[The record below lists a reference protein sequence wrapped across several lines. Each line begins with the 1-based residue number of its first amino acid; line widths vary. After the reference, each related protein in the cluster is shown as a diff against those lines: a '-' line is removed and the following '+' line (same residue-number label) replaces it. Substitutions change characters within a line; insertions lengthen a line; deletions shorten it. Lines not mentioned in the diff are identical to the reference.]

1 MYWSHV
7 TVFVSASNATL
18 VPPPG
23 GGLSTVWQSAVTL
36 IGIVLC
42 VVVIVAAVAF
52 ACHHRYKLRHRRKK
66 KLQAHQALLGNGVGI
81 GSPIHSIGSSSVNM
95 SFGDPQLSPS
105 KRNYI
110 LPGTACNAQL
120 HVVGRR
126 DAPLLQL
133 SPTTSG
139 GKYLARD
146 VGNVDGVYANPY
158 TLGVV
163 HGAYAQNPN
172 LTPHDGHKMK
182 EHIHRQRGH
191 RKQSNDTHD
200 PRDARR
206 HSRSSPQHKSSDL
219 TSPKHR
225 AKSTE
230 TQGSMSPSRDDPRNK
245 SFMSAMNR
253 HDSIPMADADDLSP
267 GRATVEG
274 SHRELD
280 MMQISNE
287 DIPMEPMYDRPVRR
301 KKHKSNFADTCLG
314 AEPSATEQRPPVE
327 GRDSWPRKEPHP
339 DDRTRSREM
348 LRDDKPEPMDISHP
362 TTPDTQNANSV
373 SGSRPHVKPLPLR
386 NIQKPEGQSP
396 ENQYV
401 ADRNANTPSSLSSG
415 LSPVLHN
422 VKLFPDASRSPS
434 VHFQDPDLE
443 YDDIPE
449 IPGSYLTMDPHAYTL
464 TWSSNPGGPDTPS
477 KHSTTGAERHVT
489 TGAERH
495 ASDC

>member
-1 MYWSHV
+1 MVY
-7 TVFVSASNATL
+7 VSASNATL

-23 GGLSTVWQSAVTL
+23 DGLSTVWQSAVTL

-42 VVVIVAAVAF
+42 VAVIVAAVAF

-66 KLQAHQALLGNGVGI
+66 KLQTHQALLSNGVGI

-105 KRNYI
+105 KRDYVM
-110 LPGTACNAQL
+110 PGTSHNAQL

-126 DAPLLQL
+126 DAPLL
-133 SPTTSG
+133 SPSTSG

-158 TLGVV
+158 TLGVA
-163 HGAYAQNPN
+163 HGAYSQNPN
-172 LTPHDGHKMK
+172 LTPHDGHKLK
-182 EHIHRQRGH
+182 EHRHHQSGH
-191 RKQSNDTHD
+191 RKQSCDMHD

-206 HSRSSPQHKSSDL
+206 HSLSSQQHKSSDVR
-219 TSPKHR
+219 SPKHR
-225 AKSTE
+225 AMSTE
-230 TQGSMSPSRDDPRNK
+230 GQGPMSPSRDDHRNK

-253 HDSIPMADADDLSP
+253 NDSIPMADAADLSP
-267 GRATVEG
+267 ERTDADV
-274 SHRELD
+274 SHRGLD

-287 DIPMEPMYDRPVRR
+287 DIPMEPLYDRPIRR

-314 AEPSATEQRPPVE
+314 VEPSATEQRPPVE

-339 DDRTRSREM
+339 DDRTRSRLM
-348 LRDDKPEPMDISHP
+348 LNDNKPEPMDISLP
-362 TTPDTQNANSV
+362 TTPDAQNAISV

-386 NIQKPEGQSP
+386 NIQKPDGQSP
-396 ENQYV
+396 DNQYV
-401 ADRNANTPSSLSSG
+401 TDRNANTPSSLSSG

-422 VKLFPDASRSPS
+422 VKLFSDASGSRSPS
-434 VHFQDPDLE
+434 VHFQDPDME

-464 TWSSNPGGPDTPS
+464 TWSSNAGGPGTPS
-477 KHSTTGAERHVT
+477 KHSVTSTGVERDVTTGAERHV
-489 TGAERH
+489 
-495 ASDC
+495 SNC